1 MRHSFSLSV
10 FSEILYGG
18 IWHIAIQDLLFKARH
33 VAVIAIDALVHQVI
47 WKKLLVKHTVS
58 GRVNS
63 IGSRRV
69 PEKGSSAKC
78 HACPNV
84 HSILSSGCK
93 LTMFDEASASVD
105 DHLTSERSEERV
117 VR

>member
-1 MRHSFSLSV
+1 MRHSFSLYV
-10 FSEILYGG
+10 FGDILYGG

-33 VAVIAIDALVHQVI
+33 VAVIAIDALVHQAI
-47 WKKLLVKHTVS
+47 WKKLLVKHAVS

-69 PEKGSSAKC
+69 PEKGSSTKS

-84 HSILSSGCK
+84 HNIVCKKECTPPGCH
-93 LTMFDEASASVD
+93 VD
-105 DHLTSERSEERV
+105 DSLPSRC
-117 VR
+117 